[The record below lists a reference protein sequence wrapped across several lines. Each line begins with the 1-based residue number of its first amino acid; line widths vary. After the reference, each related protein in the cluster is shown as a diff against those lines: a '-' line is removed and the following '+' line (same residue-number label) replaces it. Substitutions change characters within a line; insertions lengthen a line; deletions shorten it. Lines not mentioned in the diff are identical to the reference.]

1 MKEESI
7 QITMVNLGSGEA
19 LCDWE
24 VVREHLTS
32 PRDPLLLYKDSLTK
46 PKMQI

>member
-1 MKEESI
+1 
-7 QITMVNLGSGEA
+7 MVNLGSEEA
-19 LCDWE
+19 LCGWE

-32 PRDPLLLYKDSLTK
+32 PWDPLLLYKDSLTK